1 MKPLFKL
8 FRVQEVNGILSFSVD
23 MDITAD
29 LIKLIQYLFRPPNR
43 DLQEN
48 PKNENFTDPSDDGDS
63 GEYDDAN
70 HTYYII
76 PGF

>member
-1 MKPLFKL
+1 
-8 FRVQEVNGILSFSVD
+8 

-29 LIKLIQYLFRPPNR
+29 LIKLIQDLVRPPNR

-48 PKNENFTDPSDDGDS
+48 PKNEIFTDPSDDGDS
-63 GEYDDAN
+63 EEDDDAN